1 MLLQNIKAALF
12 AGAII
17 LFSQAA
23 LTAQI
28 EKGVTTLGGAASFES
43 SKSTSS
49 TSSSN
54 YNAFN
59 LSPSYGRFI
68 TDKIMVKGRLN
79 SILQNGTVDNT
90 SSDFDYRYDS
100 KLSNLEAEARYYLN
114 PNAKWKFFGGI
125 SAGMTFT
132 KSKITYVNNLYTES
146 NFKNN
151 GPNFSV
157 FAGVNKFLN
166 SEIALEGT
174 LGYSYTDIGFP
185 FGGFGF
191 RNKARNIGLNV
202 SLNNFTNFKSSDKDF
217 VGLIDKGRSI
227 IGGRLTLNAYSYG
240 SNSSTKENGS
250 FAIFDVDYGRFV
262 KKGLL
267 IGTKVNIILEKSY
280 QSYGISQ
287 YIQYFYPISNRLMLH
302 AKAELGFSIN
312 QNHSTFVTPKVGLGA
327 TYFLSKNVA
336 LSADL
341 LNLSKTYYSSE
352 GFGKSQTKH
361 FGSNIG
367 LRFFLK

>member
-1 MLLQNIKAALF
+1 MSAQNMKAALF
-12 AGAII
+12 IGALI
-17 LFSQAA
+17 LFSQSA

-28 EKGVTTLGGAASFES
+28 EKGVTSLGGVASFES

-54 YNAFN
+54 YNTFN

-79 SILQNGTVDNT
+79 SILQNGTIDNT
-90 SSDFDYRYDS
+90 SSDFDYKYNS
-100 KLSNLEAEARYYLN
+100 KLVNLEAEARYYFN
-114 PNAKWKFFGGI
+114 PNAKWKLFGGI

-132 KSKITYVNNLYTES
+132 KSKITYLGNSYPET

-157 FAGVNKFLN
+157 FGGVNRFLN
-166 SEIALEGT
+166 NEIALEGT
-174 LGYSYTDIGFP
+174 LGFSYIDNGFP

-202 SLNNFTNFKSSDKDF
+202 SLNNFTNFKSSENDF
-217 VGLIDKGRSI
+217 EGLIDEGRSI
-227 IGGRLTLNAYSYG
+227 IGGRLSLNAYNYDYD
-240 SNSSTKENGS
+240 SNTKANGS
-250 FAIFDVDYGRFV
+250 FAVLEAEYGRFV

-267 IGTKVNIILEKSY
+267 IGAKTNIILEKDY
-280 QSYGISQ
+280 KSYGITT
-287 YIQYFYPISNRLMLH
+287 YIQYFYPVSKRLMLH

-312 QNHSTFVTPKVGLGA
+312 QNNSTYTTPKVGLGA

-352 GFGKSQTKH
+352 SLSKSQTKSI
-361 FGSNIG
+361 GSNIG